1 METSQASDHPATTQE
16 REKMPTTVFL
26 MILGAALAHASWN
39 ALIKADEDRLALIKM
54 MFSTQLACSVCLI
67 PFVAVPARESWPY
80 LCASAVLGT
89 GYMLFLNWAYRIG
102 DLSYVYPFARGIA
115 PLIVAVVS
123 VVLLGEHL
131 SHMSGIAVVL
141 IALGAASLA
150 LTRGAAGFREPR
162 PVFLSFVAG
171 GFVGAYT
178 ITDAL
183 GARAAGSPHG
193 YMVWVSLLYA
203 LMVAGSFKLLQR
215 RRTTPVLGHR
225 RRNGIVSGLISYGSS
240 WVAIWA
246 FTLAPMALVSALR
259 ETSTVFA
266 VIIGVVFLRERLSL
280 TRLAS
285 IATTL
290 IGTTVLKLSR

>member
-1 METSQASDHPATTQE
+1 MS
-16 REKMPTTVFL
+16 TTVFL
-26 MILGAALAHASWN
+26 MILGAALVHASWN
-39 ALIKADEDRLALIKM
+39 ALVKADGDRLALIKI
-54 MFSTQLACSVCLI
+54 MFSTQFVCSVCLI
-67 PFVAVPARESWPY
+67 PFVAAPARESWPY

-102 DLSYVYPFARGIA
+102 DLSHVYPFARGIA
-115 PLIVAVVS
+115 PLIVAIVS
-123 VVLLGEHL
+123 VAFLGEHL
-131 SHMSGIAVVL
+131 GHVGEVAVVL
-141 IALGAASLA
+141 IALGVASLA
-150 LTRGAAGFREPR
+150 LTRGGAGLREPR
-162 PVFLSFVAG
+162 PVFLSLAAG

-183 GARAAGSPHG
+183 GARTAGSPHG

-203 LMVAGSFKLLQR
+203 VLVAGSFQVLQR
-215 RRTTPVLGHR
+215 GRTIRVLGHTR
-225 RRNGIVSGLISYGSS
+225 RSGIVSGLMSYGSS

-266 VIIGVVFLRERLSL
+266 VIIGVAFLHERLSL